1 MHRNGRN
8 RRGIDKNEDG
18 SFKSLLILTGS
29 VLAIAVITF
38 IVTYAIYNNKISK
51 NNQELLDSSQLATLS
66 NNANSESASSE
77 IGKTINQVKN
87 EMANNSVKNGVNS
100 TNIVNNAIEKNNT
113 VKNITNQNKNQTSTT
128 TNIINKNTTNTN
140 TTANNS
146 KEEKDPNFIVPLEGE
161 MIRDFAK
168 DNLVYSQTLDEWITH
183 LGIDIKAEKATVV
196 KVAADG
202 KVETIKNDPRYGLT
216 VVISHS
222 NGFKTIYSNL
232 LTAEF
237 VTEGEEVK
245 SGQTLGTV
253 GNNASFEISD
263 GPHLHF
269 ELIKNNEQ
277 IDPKIYIKF

>member
-8 RRGIDKNEDG
+8 RRGIDRGDDG
-18 SFKSLLILTGS
+18 SFKSLVILTGS
-29 VLAIAVITF
+29 VLVIAVITF
-38 IVTYAIYNNKISK
+38 IITYAIYNSKISK
-51 NNQELLDSSQLATLS
+51 NSQELLDSSQIAGLS
-66 NNANSESASSE
+66 NNINSESASSE

-87 EMANNSVKNGVNS
+87 EMVNNVSNTSKTNATNTLSNSAEKSNTMKNS
-100 TNIVNNAIEKNNT
+100 TNQTKNKIPETNTTKVNT
-113 VKNITNQNKNQTSTT
+113 TT
-128 TNIINKNTTNTN
+128 TNVV
-140 TTANNS
+140 
-146 KEEKDPNFIVPLEGE
+146 KEEDKEPSFIVPLEGE

-168 DNLVYSQTLDEWITH
+168 DNLVYSKTLDEWITH

-202 KVETIKNDPRYGLT
+202 TVETIKNDPRYGLT
-216 VVISHS
+216 IVVTHDS
-222 NGFKTIYSNL
+222 GFKTVYSNL

-237 VTEGEEVK
+237 VTEGEQVK

-263 GPHLHF
+263 EPHLHF

-277 IDPKIYIKF
+277 VDPKVYIKF